1 MCCSTRNSQATINY
15 FMFNDFVNILFPK
28 TCIGCSRALFK
39 QETFLCLH
47 CKSEL
52 PEAQYKANTE
62 NPASQLLAGRTY
74 FNTCLPLYYYYRGGK
89 VQKIVKEMKYGNQPE
104 LAQAM
109 GKMMGRNMVGKFEPD
124 QIHAIIPVPLH
135 PKREKARGYNQSYF
149 LSKGIAEIMEVPV
162 LKDAIKRNVNTS
174 SQTNK
179 SRLKRWNN
187 VSSIFSLQNS
197 ECLTGKHILLVD
209 DVITTGSTLESCC
222 TVLNDVED
230 ITISIATLATA

>member
-39 QETFLCLH
+39 QEIFLCLH

-89 VQKIVKEMKYGNQPE
+89 VQKIVKEMKYG
-104 LAQAM
+104 
-109 GKMMGRNMVGKFEPD
+109 KKKK
-124 QIHAIIPVPLH
+124 PV
-135 PKREKARGYNQSYF
+135 KRKIASKSKAFKPCASCKSKA
-149 LSKGIAEIMEVPV
+149 LCKSKGRC
-162 LKDAIKRNVNTS
+162 LKK
-174 SQTNK
+174 K
-179 SRLKRWNN
+179 
-187 VSSIFSLQNS
+187 
-197 ECLTGKHILLVD
+197 
-209 DVITTGSTLESCC
+209 
-222 TVLNDVED
+222 
-230 ITISIATLATA
+230 